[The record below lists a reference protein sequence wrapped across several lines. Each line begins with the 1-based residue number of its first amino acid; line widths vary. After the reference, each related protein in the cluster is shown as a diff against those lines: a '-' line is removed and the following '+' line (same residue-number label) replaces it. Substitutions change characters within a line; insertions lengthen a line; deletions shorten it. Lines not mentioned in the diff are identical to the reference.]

1 MNESEAT
8 IVIEA
13 ALLCATQPMPRG
25 EIRKLFTD
33 EDDIDDA
40 KLGSLLEALQQLW
53 IDRGLELVSLAS
65 GWRFQSRPHMQR
77 YLQRLDP
84 EKPPKYSRAVM
95 ETLAIVAWRQPVTR
109 GDIEDIRGVT
119 VSSQIVKTLEDR
131 GWIEVIG
138 HRDAPGRPA
147 LFGTTRQ
154 FLDDLGLRALDELPP
169 LEAQGAAAALAGLDL
184 GGIEIEEV
192 VPPALQA
199 ALDGTPADAGSTD
212 ADATTTAD
220 SDAATAGAATADAA
234 TADAGADA
242 AENANATPDA
252 TGDEQVEADAGVD
265 ADAGAGAE
273 AQAEARKTAG
283 ADAAADAIASA
294 QPDDPDGDAELTNVF
309 GGTEASKASDTPE
322 DLPKD
327 DANVVSGST
336 QAPDEE
342 GIVDIPAEEDARP
355 AASGVESL
363 LSPAADDAAH
373 DVRQATERTGAA
385 PADMASAEDSGTAG
399 NAADADLSIDH
410 ENKQVSALAAPVA
423 GRPDMPPPGH
433 DTIDQ
438 PGDGAQVPQPA
449 RTPEITPPN
458 IAPEIEP
465 RSGEPEIPSPTP
477 DTSPKGSSE
486 RSDDEDAHAASRK
499 DRNPE

>member
-1 MNESEAT
+1 MNESEA
-8 IVIEA
+8 IIIIEA

-25 EIRKLFTD
+25 EIRKLFND
-33 EDDIDDA
+33 DDDIDDA
-40 KLGSLLEALQQLW
+40 RLGSLLEALQEAW
-53 IDRGLELVSLAS
+53 TGRGLELVSLAS

-184 GGIEIEEV
+184 GGVEIEEIV
-192 VPPALQA
+192 AAEGQPAGDDGALPEGGQA
-199 ALDGTPADAGSTD
+199 GLADTAEAAGGDAADVDAPGAGS
-212 ADATTTAD
+212 
-220 SDAATAGAATADAA
+220 AAG
-234 TADAGADA
+234 GADA
-242 AENANATPDA
+242 PASSAELSSAQA
-252 TGDEQVEADAGVD
+252 
-265 ADAGAGAE
+265 AE
-273 AQAEARKTAG
+273 APE
-283 ADAAADAIASA
+283 ASA
-294 QPDDPDGDAELTNVF
+294 GNPGDD
-309 GGTEASKASDTPE
+309 SR
-322 DLPKD
+322 
-327 DANVVSGST
+327 ANVVSASG
-336 QAPDEE
+336 QDAGEE
-342 GIVDIPAEEDARP
+342 GIVDIPDGDDARAP
-355 AASGVESL
+355 ASGVESP

-385 PADMASAEDSGTAG
+385 RADTDIDAAEDSETTG
-399 NAADADLSIDH
+399 NAAAADLSIDH
-410 ENKQVSALAAPVA
+410 ENEQVSALAAPVA

-449 RTPEITPPN
+449 RTPEITPPS

-477 DTSPKGSSE
+477 DAVAERPSE
-486 RSDDEDAHAASRK
+486 QPDDEDAHGASRK

>member
-25 EIRKLFTD
+25 EIRRLFND
-33 EDDIDDA
+33 DDDIDDA

-53 IDRGLELVSLAS
+53 TDRGLELVSLAS

-184 GGIEIEEV
+184 GGIEIEEIAS
-192 VPPALQA
+192 PALQA
-199 ALDGTPADAGSTD
+199 VLDSASAEPGGT
-212 ADATTTAD
+212 AT
-220 SDAATAGAATADAA
+220 ATADA
-234 TADAGADA
+234 TAADGGANTNTDVDAAAEVAGASAEAGGTEEADVGANPQAGAD
-242 AENANATPDA
+242 DA
-252 TGDEQVEADAGVD
+252 SAG
-265 ADAGAGAE
+265 
-273 AQAEARKTAG
+273 AG
-283 ADAAADAIASA
+283 ADAAAAPGTGADTDADDKA
-294 QPDDPDGDAELTNVF
+294 QPRDPEGDAELTNVF
-309 GGTEASKASDTPE
+309 GGSDASGTSGVPE
-322 DLPKD
+322 ELPKD
-327 DANVVSGST
+327 DANVVSGAT
-336 QAPDEE
+336 QTPLKE
-342 GIVDIPAEEDARP
+342 GIVDIPGDEDARA
-355 AASGVESL
+355 AASGVESP

-385 PADMASAEDSGTAG
+385 RADMASAEDSGTAG

-410 ENKQVSALAAPVA
+410 ENEQVSALAAPVA

-458 IAPEIEP
+458 VAPEIEP

-477 DTSPKGSSE
+477 DTSLKGSSE

>member
-25 EIRKLFTD
+25 EIRKLFN
-33 EDDIDDA
+33 DDDGIDDA
-40 KLGSLLEALQQLW
+40 KLGSLLEGLQQSW
-53 IDRGLELVSLAS
+53 TDRGLELVSLAS

-184 GGIEIEEV
+184 GGVEIEEI
-192 VPPALQA
+192 A
-199 ALDGTPADAGSTD
+199 PADEGAAGEPAPD
-212 ADATTTAD
+212 ADA
-220 SDAATAGAATADAA
+220 DAPDGAAGAAAETAGEPAASAAIGAEGAEAEDAVAADAVAEGAGAQDDGAESAGGEGAVAEDA
-234 TADAGADA
+234 TADDA
-242 AENANATPDA
+242 KGEI
-252 TGDEQVEADAGVD
+252 
-265 ADAGAGAE
+265 
-273 AQAEARKTAG
+273 AQAEDAAQG
-283 ADAAADAIASA
+283 ADGDGASVASA
-294 QPDDPDGDAELTNVF
+294 SAVSAE
-309 GGTEASKASDTPE
+309 EA
-322 DLPKD
+322 
-327 DANVVSGST
+327 G
-336 QAPDEE
+336 EE
-342 GIVDIPAEEDARP
+342 GIVDIPPTEDARA
-355 AASGVESL
+355 AASGVESP
-363 LSPAADDAAH
+363 LSPAADDAPH
-373 DVRQATERTGAA
+373 DDVRQATERTGAA
-385 PADMASAEDSGTAG
+385 HADMAIASADDSGATGNKAG
-399 NAADADLSIDH
+399 ADLSIDH
-410 ENKQVSALAAPVA
+410 ENEQLSALAASVG

-438 PGDGAQVPQPA
+438 PGDGARVPQPA
-449 RTPEITPPN
+449 RTPEITPPSV
-458 IAPEIEP
+458 APEIEP
-465 RSGEPEIPSPTP
+465 RSGEPEIPSSTP
-477 DTSPKGSSE
+477 DAAPERPSE
-486 RSDDEDAHAASRK
+486 RSDDEDAPGAFRK

>member
-25 EIRKLFTD
+25 EIRKLFND
-33 EDDIDDA
+33 DDDIDDA
-40 KLGSLLEALQQLW
+40 KLSSLLEAVQQLW
-53 IDRGLELVSLAS
+53 ADRGLELVSLAS

-184 GGIEIEEV
+184 GGIEIEEITPAGGEV
-192 VPPALQA
+192 VVDEAAAA
-199 ALDGTPADAGSTD
+199 ALSAEVDAEQADGAGPADVVEQ
-212 ADATTTAD
+212 ADGAEPAD
-220 SDAATAGAATADAA
+220 SVEQ
-234 TADAGADA
+234 ADA
-242 AENANATPDA
+242 AEQV
-252 TGDEQVEADAGVD
+252 GSIEQ
-265 ADAGAGAE
+265 
-273 AQAEARKTAG
+273 
-283 ADAAADAIASA
+283 ADAADQVDIEQS
-294 QPDDPDGDAELTNVF
+294 DAEDQ
-309 GGTEASKASDTPE
+309 AS
-322 DLPKD
+322 
-327 DANVVSGST
+327 VVSASGQT
-336 QAPDEE
+336 LGEE
-342 GIVDIPAEEDARP
+342 GIVDIPEGDDAR
-355 AASGVESL
+355 AGASGVESH

-373 DVRQATERTGAA
+373 AVRQATERTGAA
-385 PADMASAEDSGTAG
+385 PEDQVSEENSGPAG
-399 NAADADLSIDH
+399 NAADADLSIDLDN
-410 ENKQVSALAAPVA
+410 EQVSALAAPVA

-438 PGDGAQVPQPA
+438 PGDGARVPQPA
-449 RTPEITPPN
+449 RTPEITPPST
-458 IAPEIEP
+458 APEIEP
-465 RSGEPEIPSPTP
+465 RGGEPEIPSPTP
-477 DTSPKGSSE
+477 DAAPERSPE
-486 RSDDEDAHAASRK
+486 QSDDEDAPSASRK